1 MVSEVAA
8 FISPLIAA
16 MALLGGWFAWL
27 GKRREKLIR
36 DVVDAAFQALNSRLT
51 IVENTLVAQN
61 KQLDKQDSALS
72 QAMQAIA
79 RIEGRLMGSDG
90 TRQINVNP

>member
-1 MVSEVAA
+1 MASEVAA

-16 MALLGGWFAWL
+16 MALLGGWFTWM
-27 GKRREKLIR
+27 GNRREKLIR
-36 DVVDAAFQALNSRLT
+36 EIVDGAFQALNSRLT
-51 IVENTLVAQN
+51 VVENSLVAQN

-79 RIEGRLMGSDG
+79 RIEGRLMASDG
-90 TRQINVNP
+90 TKQINVTP